1 MEEITK
7 RDQAY
12 IKGEIK
18 LISIEDDFWVYGLH
32 FSLYKFLV

>member
-1 MEEITK
+1 MKAYLHSKKGDEFLMKAITK

-18 LISIEDDFWVYGLH
+18 LISIEDDF
-32 FSLYKFLV
+32 